1 MTSFKER
8 LVDKA
13 LTFTDGWNH
22 VLHNAFEKRI
32 VDEYKRS
39 FPEGIV
45 NEHERTK
52 MLERMRQF
60 YYTRM
65 MTTATLILAVVSL
78 LVSVLALLIAAFAL

>member
-13 LTFTDGWNH
+13 LTFTDGWNL

-39 FPEGIV
+39 FPDGIV
-45 NEHERTK
+45 DEDERMK
-52 MLERMRQF
+52 MMERMRQF

-65 MTTATLILAVVSL
+65 MATATLILAVVSL
-78 LVSVLALLIAAFAL
+78 VVSGLALLIAAFAL